1 MKSRITIYMA
11 VAVLIGAALG
21 AFGMHMLSSTVY
33 GYGYTARFIADASTD
48 LAALE
53 KLASNQPDEVEAI
66 LKMRLH
72 GSMIALD
79 ADKTNLTASQ
89 LDTVQNLED
98 RARVF
103 LGAK

>member
-1 MKSRITIYMA
+1 MKSRNTFYIAI
-11 VAVLIGAALG
+11 AVLIGAALG
-21 AFGMHMLSSTVY
+21 AFGMHMLSSMVY

-66 LKMRLH
+66 LKMRLQ
-72 GSMIALD
+72 GSMTALD
-79 ADKTNLTASQ
+79 ADKNNLTATQ
-89 LDTVQNLED
+89 LDTVRSLED

-103 LGAK
+103 LEGK